1 MQWKEEIVKTMC
13 MGIATVLFMSIAP
26 PAVFSSEDDCYKHGR
41 RIGEVEQLPTGY
53 RSKTSGT
60 VETLPKKGLS
70 GVWVV
75 NGRQVVVT
83 KDTFLEEEHGTVKL
97 GALVEIKGVQSG
109 DSLTAFKVE
118 VKRAKAS
125 GSPVAMENIMHGTI
139 ESLPKGLLG
148 TWVVS
153 GKEILVLK
161 ETIITG
167 KYGNP
172 EIGANVEVQGAVTG
186 ETLTASRIEIKQNSK

>member
-1 MQWKEEIVKTMC
+1 MKTIC
-13 MGIATVLFMSIAP
+13 MGIATVLFILLAP
-26 PAVFSSEDDCYKHGR
+26 PAVFSSADDCYEHGK
-41 RIGEVEQLPTGY
+41 RIGEAEQLPTGY
-53 RSKTSGT
+53 HSKIYGT
-60 VETLPKKGLS
+60 VEMLPENGLS
-70 GVWVV
+70 GIWIV
-75 NGRQVVVT
+75 NGRQIVVS

-97 GALVEIKGVQSG
+97 GAFVEIKGVQSG
-109 DSLTAFKVE
+109 DSLTASKVE

-125 GSPVAMENIMHGTI
+125 GSPAAMANMMHGTI

-167 KYGNP
+167 KNGNP
-172 EIGANVEVQGAVTG
+172 EIGANVEVQGAVSG
-186 ETLTASRIEIKQNSK
+186 ETLTASRIVIKQNSK